1 MSDYQ
6 VIIVGEGPAGMSAA
20 LFLKKAKISVL
31 MLEKGTPGGKLIW
44 TSQVENYPG
53 FKANSGV
60 DLASIMYHQ
69 VKDADVPR
77 KREEVL
83 DIIRQ
88 KDSSFIVKT
97 NKDEY
102 TCDFVIFGAGTK
114 VKKLGIPGEDLYQ
127 DKGLSFCALCD
138 GTRYENEDV
147 VVIGGGTS
155 GFEEGLYLAKLC
167 KSVTLISRSDH
178 YKASD
183 VLVEKAKATPNMR
196 IMNNKLIKEFIG
208 DQYLSGVV
216 IEDKIT
222 GIEETINTHGVF
234 IYIGFDPCSLMLE
247 KYGVLDEKG
256 YIYVDES
263 RETNVPR
270 LYAVGDCVHKQTRQV
285 ITAVSDGVVAAVA
298 IIRKL

>member
-20 LFLKKAKISVL
+20 LFLKRAKINVL
-31 MLEKGTPGGKLIW
+31 LLEKSTPGGKLIW

-53 FKANSGV
+53 FRANSGV

-69 VKDADVPR
+69 VKDEQVER

-88 KDSSFIVKT
+88 KDSSFVIET
-97 NKDEY
+97 NKSTY

-114 VKKLGIPGEDLYQ
+114 VKKLGVPGEDLYL
-127 DKGLSFCALCD
+127 DKGISFCALCD

-155 GFEEGLYLAKLC
+155 GFEEGLYLSKVC
-167 KSVTLISRSDH
+167 KSVTLISRSEQF
-178 YKASD
+178 KANS
-183 VLVEKAKATPNMR
+183 VLVDKAIARPNMK
-196 IMNNKLIKEFIG
+196 IMNNKLIKEFVG
-208 DQYLSGVV
+208 DKYLTGVV
-216 IEDKIT
+216 IEDKLT
-222 GIEETINTHGVF
+222 GVEETIPTHGAF
-234 IYIGFDPCSLMLE
+234 IYIGFDPCSLMLS

-256 YIYVDES
+256 YIYVDDT